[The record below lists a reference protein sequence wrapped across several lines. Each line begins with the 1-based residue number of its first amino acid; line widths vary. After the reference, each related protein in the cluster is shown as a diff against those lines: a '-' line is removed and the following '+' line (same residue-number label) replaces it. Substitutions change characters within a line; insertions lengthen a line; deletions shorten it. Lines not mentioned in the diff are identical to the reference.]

1 MQTCEHMFSFLS
13 SVKTRYRYIV
23 DVFYHSVPSTK
34 SVLNSSGSPHWKVLV
49 KAVPFG
55 SSFSRMNF
63 SPNLMIMIIMM
74 MVIKTN
80 QPQSTLPLLSGGMP
94 AQPDPD
100 AKGSGGDKEG
110 VVGVEVVLREV
121 ALLHQLGLHGPG
133 DVADPKNDCN
143 GLAW

>member
-1 MQTCEHMFSFLS
+1 MYFKIIVDLK
-13 SVKTRYRYIV
+13 KTYIQV
-23 DVFYHSVPSTK
+23 HCRDVFYHSVPSTK

-74 MVIKTN
+74 VVMMTN
-80 QPQSTLPLLSGGMP
+80 QPHSPLPLLSSGMP
-94 AQPDPD
+94 AQPNPD
-100 AKGSGGDKEG
+100 AKGSGGDEEG

-133 DVADPKNDCN
+133 DVADPKNICN
-143 GLAW
+143 EKGRAW

>member
-1 MQTCEHMFSFLS
+1 M
-13 SVKTRYRYIV
+13 
-23 DVFYHSVPSTK
+23 PSTK

-100 AKGSGGDKEG
+100 AKGSGGDEEG

-133 DVADPKNDCN
+133 DVADPKNDCK
-143 GLAW
+143 GRAW